1 MLQLLFADMAE
12 KTSSQ
17 SELHK
22 NHRARVKNNVAENG
36 FAQLEDHRFLELLL
50 FYSIPRIDTNETAHL
65 LLNEFGSLERVVTA
79 DIKSLMSVKG
89 VGRET
94 ALFLSACGELVGRV
108 LAQRQKAQT
117 VCDTEKAIVDF
128 AASLY
133 AENGKEQCFV
143 IFFDDNMRYLGH
155 CLHSEGDAFSTD
167 CNLRLITDIALKY
180 QSSVIV
186 LTHCHPKGD
195 AQPSAAD
202 TDATRSVA
210 VHLRKMGILLADHI
224 IFGKKDGSVYS
235 MRDDERFTK
244 FFY

>member
-1 MLQLLFADMAE
+1 MPQPLSDNMEE
-12 KTSSQ
+12 KTSNQ
-17 SELHK
+17 GELHK
-22 NHRARVKNNVAENG
+22 NHRARLKNSVAENG

-50 FYSIPRIDTNETAHL
+50 FYSIPRTDTNETAHL

-79 DIKSLMSVKG
+79 DIKSLMSVNG

-94 ALFLSACGELVGRV
+94 ALFLTACGELVRRV
-108 LAQRQKAQT
+108 LAQRQNAQT
-117 VCDTEKAIVDF
+117 VCDTEKAIVEF

-143 IFFDDNMRYLGH
+143 ICFDDNMRYLGH

-186 LTHCHPKGD
+186 LTHCHPKGE

-224 IFGKKDGSVYS
+224 IFGRKDGSVYS